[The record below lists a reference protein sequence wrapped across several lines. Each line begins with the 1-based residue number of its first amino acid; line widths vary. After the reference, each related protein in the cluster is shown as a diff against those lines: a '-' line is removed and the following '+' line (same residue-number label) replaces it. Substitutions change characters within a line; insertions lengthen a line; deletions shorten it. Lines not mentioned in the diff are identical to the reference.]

1 MKRKKVVVM
10 NTVKVKEMV
19 LGPGRPK
26 VVVPIVG
33 TTPEEI
39 IAECKAAREEL
50 PCDMIEWR
58 ADYYLSAMENLD
70 EKLKDMN
77 AYLEMIKLLDDI
89 NYIAAGMPILFTVRR
104 KGQGGMVKIN
114 KVQNDSIRELVA
126 QSELVDFIDVELFDE
141 NDTFDEE
148 NIVAQ
153 INGIH
158 KYGCKAV
165 LSYHDFEG
173 MPKPAEVVNL
183 VKTMKALGADI
194 CKVSAM
200 ANSRGDAEG
209 LLKASAVLTG
219 NGFGP
224 LVMIAMGNYGTATR
238 IAAGKYGSCMT
249 FAAGSRASAPGQ
261 ADTFTMKKWLDD
273 YYGA

>member
-1 MKRKKVVVM
+1 M
-10 NTVKVKEMV
+10 NTVKVGEMV

-39 IAECKAAREEL
+39 IAECKAACEEL
-50 PCDMIEWR
+50 PCDIIEWR

-104 KGQGGMVKIN
+104 KGQGGMVEIN

-141 NDTFDEE
+141 NDTFDEA
-148 NIVAQ
+148 NIAEQ
-153 INGIH
+153 IGAIH
-158 KYGCKAV
+158 KYGCRAV

-194 CKVSAM
+194 CKVAAI
-200 ANSRGDAEG
+200 ANSKGDAEG
-209 LLKASAVLTG
+209 LLKASAFLTQ
-219 NGFGP
+219 NGIGP
-224 LVMIAMGNYGTATR
+224 LVMIAMGNYGRATR
-238 IAAGKYGSCMT
+238 VAAGRYGSCMT
-249 FAAGSRASAPGQ
+249 FASGSKASAPGQ
-261 ADTFTMKKWLDD
+261 TDTFTMKKWLDD